1 MADKN
6 EGTMVK
12 GGYFYRKEKGGS
24 KMLRIRKAGQ
34 KPDKPTPEPLGA
46 RAKKDPKLLQ
56 RALRDPGL
64 RSKLPDSMLTPAQ
77 REARQTNAFTRQL
90 GDVSTPLTGPSM
102 VSAAQRLTDLEYK
115 PQYQNLDAEEKK
127 ATASGKQQA
136 AWAQGYDRDAQAIMD
151 ANKNAQAAANAT
163 TQASL
168 RQLAQQA
175 GVGATAQY
183 AGGQQAAAM
192 DAGVRG
198 QGLGGGTAAVDSASQ
213 SILAANAGNAQT
225 QQAAAGAQGEAQA
238 ALLRSLSTAGAMRGQ
253 ETQGAI
259 RNSMNAKLADIAG
272 QRRTL
277 KQSEGAAFTKGLLG
291 LRQSEGDRL
300 ITQQTLASKDQQAI
314 LEAKTAAASLKSKEQ
329 LAAANRALQVRL
341 RQMGIDA
348 ETARQMSDQAFRGQQ
363 NALDRQQSDTNN
375 RRTNG
380 GKGGKPKFTTAQL
393 NAAADKRD
401 SALQLAGVLKGKGK
415 KRGDVLTALTQKYG
429 PLYARVA
436 VGSIY
441 DGGAVGHLNTEL
453 FNRYGIRIP
462 KRYLATGKRANG

>member
-1 MADKN
+1 MATK
-6 EGTMVK
+6 K
-12 GGYFYRKEKGGS
+12 K
-24 KMLRIRKAGQ
+24 L
-34 KPDKPTPEPLGA
+34 PLGQ

-56 RALRDPGL
+56 RALKDPGL

-198 QGLGGGTAAVDSASQ
+198 QGLGGGTNAVDSAAQ

-225 QQAAAGAQGEAQA
+225 QQAAAGQQGEAQA

-259 RNSMNAKLADIAG
+259 RNSTNAKLADIAG

-291 LRQSEGDRL
+291 LRQSEGDRY
-300 ITQQTLASKDQQAI
+300 ITMQTLASKEQQAI
-314 LEAKTAAASLKSKEQ
+314 LDAKTAAAGLRSKEQ
-329 LAAANRALQVRL
+329 LARANRALQLQLKR
-341 RQMGIDA
+341 MGIDA
-348 ETARQMSDQAFRGQQ
+348 ESARQQADQAFRSQQ

-375 RRTNG
+375 RRSNAG
-380 GKGGKPKFTTAQL
+380 GGSKGGKPKFTTIQL
-393 NAAADKRD
+393 RDAASDRD
-401 SALQLAGVLKGKGK
+401 TAIRLAHTLKATKKDRGKA
-415 KRGDVLTALTQKYG
+415 LTALSAKYG
-429 PLYARVA
+429 DVIARVA
-436 VGSIY
+436 IGAVY

-453 FNRYGIRIP
+453 YNRYGIRIP
-462 KRYLATGKRANG
+462 KRYLATGRRANG